1 MKREEELKLL
11 RLKIEGSLENKQVS
25 SNRANGEGTL
35 IAARARG
42 ATSERAAGGVLH
54 LSSESDDSAR
64 YNL

>member
-11 RLKIEGSLENKQVS
+11 RLKIEGSLENKQIS

-35 IAARARG
+35 IATRARS
-42 ATSERAAGGVLH
+42 ATSERTAGGVLR
-54 LSSESDDSAR
+54 LSSKSDDSAP

>member
-1 MKREEELKLL
+1 LKLL
-11 RLKIEGSLENKQVS
+11 RLKIEGSLENKQIS

-54 LSSESDDSAR
+54 LSSESDDSAP